1 MSYTPP
7 IKDMQFVINELAGLP
22 DINQLSDFDMATPD
36 LVDAILE
43 EAGRLAA
50 EVLAPTNWVGDQKG
64 TRVENDAVVVPEE
77 FHDAYRQFID
87 GGWPALP
94 CNPEF
99 GGQGLPHV
107 VATAVMEMWKS
118 ANLAFSLCPMLTHG
132 AIEALEAHGTDA
144 LRQAYLPKLIS
155 GEWTGTMNLTEPQA
169 GSDLAAITTKAVPK
183 GDHYLISGR
192 KIFITWGDHDL
203 TDNVV
208 HLVLARIEGAP
219 AGVRGISL
227 FLVPKFL
234 PDEDGAAGARNDVYP
249 ASVEHKL
256 GIHGSPTCVMSYG
269 DKGGAIGY
277 LVGEENKGLAC
288 MFTMMNH
295 ARLAVGVEGLS
306 VSEAAYQRALA
317 YARDRVQGSVPGEDG
332 RAAIIGHADVRR
344 MLLTMKANIEAMRAL
359 AYVAS
364 ASLDYSHH
372 ADDAQTKARHQA
384 RIDLLTP
391 VVKGWSTELGQEMT
405 SLAVQVHGGM
415 GYIEETGVAQFLR
428 DARITTIYEGTTGIQ
443 ANDLAGRKVLRDG
456 GRAMAELV
464 SEMRATVPSLK
475 EAGGDHGVIATRLNE
490 GVDALEQATAWLLE
504 HGNRDPHAMGSA
516 GVNLM
521 MLTGT
526 VVGGWLLARGAL
538 AARARLEAGDTD
550 RDFLEAKQL
559 TARFYAEQ
567 LMPRAGACLQ
577 AILPGSETLMALRD
591 EQF

>member
-1 MSYTPP
+1 MSYTAP
-7 IKDMQFVINELAGLP
+7 IKDMRFVINELAGLS
-22 DINQLSDFDMATPD
+22 DINQLPDFDMATPD

-43 EAGRLAA
+43 EAGRLAS
-50 EVLAPTNWVGDQKG
+50 EVLAPTNWVGDRKG

-77 FHDAYRQFID
+77 FHGAYRQFID

-132 AIEALEAHGTDA
+132 AIEALEAHGTEV
-144 LRQAYLPKLIS
+144 LRKTYLPKLIS

-169 GSDLAAITTKAVPK
+169 GSDLAAITTKAVPD

-234 PDEDGAAGARNDVYP
+234 LGPDGAPAERNDVYP

-277 LVGEENKGLAC
+277 LVGQENKGLAC

-306 VSEAAYQRALA
+306 VSEAAYQRALTH
-317 YARDRVQGSVPGEDG
+317 ARDRVQGSVPGTDG

-344 MLLTMKANIEAMRAL
+344 MLLTMKANVEAMRAL

-372 ADDAQTKARHQA
+372 ADDADTQARHQA

-405 SLAVQVHGGM
+405 SLALQVHGGM
-415 GYIEETGVAQFLR
+415 GYVEETGVAQFMR

-464 SEMRATVPSLK
+464 ADMHATVPGLV
-475 EAGGDHGVIATRLNE
+475 EAGGHFAVMAQRLE
-490 GVDALEQATAWLLE
+490 AGIGALEQATAWLLE
-504 HGNRDPHAMGSA
+504 HGNSDPHAMGSA

-526 VVGGWLLARGAL
+526 VLGGWLLARGAL
-538 AARARLEAGDTD
+538 AARARLAAGDGD

-559 TARFYAEQ
+559 TARFYAEH
-567 LMPRAGACLQ
+567 LMPRAGTCLQ
-577 AILPGSETLMALRD
+577 AILAGSESLMALRD

>member
-7 IKDMQFVINELAGLP
+7 IKDMQFVINEVAGLS
-22 DINQLSDFDMATPD
+22 DINQLADFDMATPD

-64 TRVENDAVVVPEE
+64 TRVENDQVIVPEE
-77 FHDAYRQFID
+77 FHEAYRQFID

-94 CNPEF
+94 CQPEF

-144 LRQAYLPKLIS
+144 LKQAYLPKLIS

-169 GSDLAAITTKAVPK
+169 GSDLAVITTKAVPK

-203 TDNVV
+203 TDNVI

-234 PDEDGAAGARNDVYP
+234 PDEAGGPGERNDVYP

-317 YARDRVQGSVPGEDG
+317 YARERVQGSVPGQDG

-344 MLLTMKANIEAMRAL
+344 MLLTMKAYIEAMRAL

-372 ADDAQTKARHQA
+372 ADDADTKARHQA

-415 GYIEETGVAQFLR
+415 GYVEETGVAQFLR

-456 GRAMAELV
+456 GRAMADLV
-464 SEMRATVPSLK
+464 SDMRATVPSLK
-475 EAGGDHGVIATRLNE
+475 EAGSHHAVMAARLDE
-490 GVDALEQATAWLLE
+490 GIDALEQATAWLLE

-526 VVGGWLLARGAL
+526 VVGGWLLAPGAP
-538 AARARLEAGDTD
+538 AAPARLNSRPPPPA
-550 RDFLEAKQL
+550 FLQ
-559 TARFYAEQ
+559 T
-567 LMPRAGACLQ
+567 
-577 AILPGSETLMALRD
+577 
-591 EQF
+591 

>member
-22 DINQLSDFDMATPD
+22 EINQLSDFDMATPD

-50 EVLAPTNWVGDQKG
+50 EVIAPTNWVGDRTG

-94 CNPEF
+94 CNPQF

-144 LRQAYLPKLIS
+144 LRRTYLPKLIS

-169 GSDLAAITTKAVPK
+169 GSDLAAITTKAVPD
-183 GDHYLISGR
+183 GDHHLISGR

-234 PDEDGAAGARNDVYP
+234 PGEDGSAGRRNDVYP
-249 ASVEHKL
+249 VSVEHKL
-256 GIHGSPTCVMSYG
+256 GIHGSPTCVMSFG

-277 LVGEENKGLAC
+277 LVGEENQGLAC

-317 YARDRVQGSVPGEDG
+317 YARDRVQGSVPGRDG

-391 VVKGWSTELGQEMT
+391 VVKGWCTELGQEMT

-415 GYIEETGVAQFLR
+415 GYVEETGVAQFMR

-456 GRAMAELV
+456 GRAMGELV
-464 SEMRATVPSLK
+464 GDMRATVPGL
-475 EAGGDHGVIATRLNE
+475 EQAGGDHAVMAAALAQGI
-490 GVDALEQATAWLLE
+490 DSLEQATTWLLE
-504 HGNRDPHAMGSA
+504 HGNSDPHAMGSA
-516 GVNLM
+516 GVYLM
-521 MLTGT
+521 TLTGT

-550 RDFLEAKQL
+550 RDFLEARQV
-559 TARFYAEQ
+559 TARFYAEH
-567 LMPRAGACLQ
+567 LMPKAGACLQ
-577 AILPGSETLMALRD
+577 AILAGTDTLMALRD